1 MRSEMSSDC
10 VFCKIATGEIPS
22 EFVYQDEEFVA
33 FRDIHPQAPV
43 HVLLIPRKHY
53 PTVTDMED
61 PAVIGR
67 AIQAAGAVAKKLN
80 IDNDGF
86 RLVINC
92 RDNGGQTVYHMHVH
106 ILGGR
111 FMTWPPG

>member
-1 MRSEMSSDC
+1 MSSDC
-10 VFCKIATGEIPS
+10 VFCKIASGEIPS
-22 EFVYQDEEFVA
+22 EFVFQNEEFVA
-33 FRDIHPQAPV
+33 FRDLNPQAPV
-43 HVLLIPRKHY
+43 HVLLIPREHY
-53 PTVTDMED
+53 PTVTDMTD
-61 PAVIGR
+61 PAAIGR
-67 AIQAAGAVAKKLN
+67 AIQAAGEVAKKLK

-92 RDNGGQTVYHMHVH
+92 RDNGGQTVYHMHIH